1 LSRDG
6 GRGLERPL
14 RIAQVAPPLEAVPP
28 LGYGGTERIVAELVR
43 ELHRRGHEVTTF
55 ASGDSQVPGRHVPT
69 VPLAL
74 RPAGFGGDPA
84 PYLRQVADMILAH
97 QADFDLIH
105 MHIDPLNA
113 DVARRAR
120 VPVVATF
127 HGRLDVPWARAAFVD
142 PPSGMVAIS
151 RDQARMHPGVDWTVI
166 HHGITVEPPAL
177 LGTPG
182 DDLCFVGRIAPEKG
196 FLDAIEIARLT
207 GRRLLAAT
215 KTATRPIDREY
226 EEAVIGPALARADVT
241 MLGELS
247 VADRDRL
254 VASSR
259 ASLVPSTWPEP
270 FGLVVIE
277 ALACG
282 TPVLARRAG
291 AIPEILRDGVDGFIG
306 DDAQQLAFF
315 DGLVDGL
322 DRAAIRANA
331 LERFSVAR
339 MVDRYE
345 ALYRRTIA
353 EREVR
358 VG

>member
-1 LSRDG
+1 LNRG
-6 GRGLERPL
+6 GERGPERPL

-28 LGYGGTERIVAELVR
+28 IGYGGTERIVAELVR
-43 ELHRRGHEVTTF
+43 ELHRRGHEVTTY
-55 ASGDSQVPGRHVPT
+55 ASGDSEIPGRHVQT

-74 RPAGFGGDPA
+74 RPTGFGGDPT
-84 PYLRQVADMILAH
+84 PYLRQVADSILEH
-97 QADFDLIH
+97 EADFDLIH

-113 DVARRAR
+113 EVARRAS

-127 HGRLDVPWARAAFVD
+127 HGRLDAPWAREAFVD
-142 PPSGMVAIS
+142 PPPGMVAIS
-151 RDQARMHPGVDWTVI
+151 RDQARTHPGVDWTVI
-166 HHGITVEPPAL
+166 YHGITVEPPPLPA
-177 LGTPG
+177 TPG

-215 KTATRPIDREY
+215 KVATRPIDKEY
-226 EEAVIGPALARADVT
+226 EEAVIRPALARADVT
-241 MLGELS
+241 LLGELS
-247 VADRDRL
+247 VTERDRL

-291 AIPEILRDGVDGFIG
+291 AIPEILRDGIDGFIG

-315 DGLVDGL
+315 DGLVGGL
-322 DRAAIRANA
+322 DRAAIRAGA
-331 LERFSVAR
+331 LERFSVTR
-339 MVDRYE
+339 MVDAYE
-345 ALYRRTIA
+345 ALYRRLIA
-353 EREVR
+353 ERATAR
-358 VG
+358 D